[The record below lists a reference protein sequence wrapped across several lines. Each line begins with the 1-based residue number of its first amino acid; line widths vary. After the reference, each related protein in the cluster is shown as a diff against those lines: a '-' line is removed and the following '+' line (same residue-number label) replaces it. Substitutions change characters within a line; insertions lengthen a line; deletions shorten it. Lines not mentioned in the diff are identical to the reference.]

1 MLFRFAKF
9 AVLLLLCSVL
19 ARASEDNQDETTQ
32 SCDICSDEKTSDEM
46 VWMSCCLKM
55 YCRDCVEK
63 WEKET
68 EGGPPSCP
76 NCGKPLGN
84 YQRLDLWIC
93 DNLHLNP
100 MSAEKCLLGDS
111 CGSAKKSTSDL
122 NLREIFPKCPK
133 KDCMLHMIPRP
144 VSVKHCSGPEH
155 TEGDGTAEFSF
166 WCPNPAHKS
175 EVVPDHKSEVVEM
188 CQQCA
193 SSAYKTVK
201 ELRAC
206 NKKVNI
212 EPQAQPNNGVSDSSG
227 QNSPIESKIT
237 HNSGGDN
244 PSGYEMKATPKNIGR
259 SPESIGRSPESIGS
273 PLTTRRASRE
283 LGGPP
288 RIAQT
293 FSNRIRILS
302 IFSAKMPNSS
312 ELRSLQFL
320 FWLWLSCFPSSVD
333 IHRKRQSWPLS
344 RPSLSSPLSRLRL

>member
-19 ARASEDNQDETTQ
+19 ARASEDNQEKTIHE
-32 SCDICSDEKTSDEM
+32 CPICLDEKTSDEM
-46 VWMSCCLKM
+46 VTEVWMSCCLQM
-55 YCRDCVEK
+55 FCRDCLEK
-63 WEKET
+63 WEKERQCPKCGKACDCL
-68 EGGPPSCP
+68 EEWGKECSCP
-76 NCGKPLGN
+76 KCERPLDK
-84 YQRLDLWIC
+84 YQRLDLSTVSTWIC
-93 DNLHLNP
+93 DNFHLNP

-175 EVVPDHKSEVVEM
+175 KVVEM

-201 ELRAC
+201 ELRAR

-212 EPQAQPNNGVSDSSG
+212 ESQAQPNNGVSDSSG

-244 PSGYEMKATPKNIGR
+244 PSGYDMEATPKNIGR

-273 PLTTRRASRE
+273 PIDHQESKQGIRRTTA
-283 LGGPP
+283 
-288 RIAQT
+288 
-293 FSNRIRILS
+293 NR
-302 IFSAKMPNSS
+302 
-312 ELRSLQFL
+312 
-320 FWLWLSCFPSSVD
+320 
-333 IHRKRQSWPLS
+333 
-344 RPSLSSPLSRLRL
+344 